1 MFGLRELFCTFDCI
15 VFGLRELC
23 LVILT
28 ELYVDLGSFVLLTVL
43 YLYLRSCV
51 W

>member
-1 MFGLRELFCTFDCI
+1 VFSNFDCIIFELWELFCTFDCI

-28 ELYVDLGSFVLLTVL
+28 YLNLGNFV
-43 YLYLRSCV
+43 